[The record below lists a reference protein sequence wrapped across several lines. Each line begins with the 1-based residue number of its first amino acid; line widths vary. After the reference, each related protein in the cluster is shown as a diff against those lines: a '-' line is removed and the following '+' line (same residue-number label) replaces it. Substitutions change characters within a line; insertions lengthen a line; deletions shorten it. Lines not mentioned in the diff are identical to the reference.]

1 VEPHETV
8 ALECIREPGL
18 KLQVIFNREAVRVL
32 PSGVIKAT
40 GRKRALEELQLAVH
54 NIVAIGDSEN
64 EHAFIDAS
72 ECAVAVANG
81 VPSLR
86 EHADFV
92 TSAPADAGVLQV
104 IAVLLRDD
112 FNAERALDASSL
124 DSRYGPRRTSAADTL
139 LRTEHPDHRRFGF
152 RQVGR
157 SPPVLSSNS
166 VRAATRT
173 ASSIPRATTT
183 ISQAPSRSAVP
194 LRRQQQRC
202 SWPPLLMQGK
212 VCPRSG
218 FLRPASGAIRGYVC
232 APRHCVPAT
241 ARRRP
246 VSRRT

>member
-124 DSRYGPRRTSAADTL
+124 VVGTARDGRPLRIPSCEQNILITGASGSGKSDVRHRFCRATRCARLPVLHPRSRGRLRRSRRRHHARQCRSGGSSRDV
-139 LRTEHPDHRRFGF
+139 HGRRF
-152 RQVGR
+152 
-157 SPPVLSSNS
+157 
-166 VRAATRT
+166 
-173 ASSIPRATTT
+173 
-183 ISQAPSRSAVP
+183 
-194 LRRQQQRC
+194 
-202 SWPPLLMQGK
+202 
-212 VCPRSG
+212 
-218 FLRPASGAIRGYVC
+218 
-232 APRHCVPAT
+232 
-241 ARRRP
+241 
-246 VSRRT
+246 